1 MVKTHFKESPGEKNK
16 YDLKITLSQPQPE
29 AKARFQNENLHLLF
43 IVCE

>member
-1 MVKTHFKESPGEKNK
+1 MYGENSLQGKNK